1 MITSFLLR
9 FFDGAP
15 GTSETMTFIVR
26 VSVDEA
32 GRVTGILERV
42 QTRQK
47 KRFEGTEA
55 IGPLIARMLG
65 GPRTS
70 PGLPRSPQGGESSG

>member
-1 MITSFLLR
+1 
-9 FFDGAP
+9 
-15 GTSETMTFIVR
+15 MTFIVR

-32 GRVTGILERV
+32 GGVTGIVEQVR
-42 QTRQK
+42 TGQK

-65 GPRTS
+65 GTGAG
-70 PGLPRSPQGGESSG
+70 PGRPRSPQEERAGVHRQDP